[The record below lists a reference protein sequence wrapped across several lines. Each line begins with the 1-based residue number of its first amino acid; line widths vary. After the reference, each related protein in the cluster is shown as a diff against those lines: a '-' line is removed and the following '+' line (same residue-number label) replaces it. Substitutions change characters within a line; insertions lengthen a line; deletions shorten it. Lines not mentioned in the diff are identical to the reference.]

1 MLSKALKRTRTLS
14 AIEHQSAVR
23 MADLTTFRI
32 GGTVDSMY
40 VPKNT
45 EEVSSLVRYFK
56 ESSQDFFVLGNG
68 SNLLIPDTGLSI
80 TVMKIGSEMGYCSVQ
95 KSDYTI
101 QAEAGISLKRLAN
114 LALENEMTGLEFAHG
129 IPGNLGGA
137 VFMNAGAYDR
147 EMSHVVEWVD
157 VVDQEGEVQRIP
169 VEDMQFGYRTSAV
182 KTNGWIVVRV
192 GLRLRPGDPSMIRES
207 MEELAEKRR
216 SRQPLEYPSAGSVF
230 KRPQGHFAGKLIDD
244 AGLKGARIGGAMVS
258 EKHAG
263 FIINYDKATYDDV
276 CALIAMVQAKVKEM
290 YGIELEPE
298 ISILKGI

>member
-23 MADLTTFRI
+23 MSDLTTFKI

-56 ESSQDFFVLGNG
+56 ESSQEFFVLGNG
-68 SNLLIPDTGLSI
+68 SNLLIPDTGMSI
-80 TVMKIGSEMGYCSVQ
+80 TVMKIGPEMGYCAVQ
-95 KSDYTI
+95 KSDYTL

-114 LALENEMTGLEFAHG
+114 IALDNEMTGLEFAHG
-129 IPGNLGGA
+129 IPGTLGGA

-147 EMSHVVEWVD
+147 EMRHVVEWVD
-157 VVDQEGEVQRIP
+157 VVDKEGEVHRIAG
-169 VEDMQFGYRTSAV
+169 EDMDFGYRTSAV
-182 KTNGWIVVRV
+182 KKNGWIVVRV
-192 GLRLRPGDPSMIRES
+192 GLRLRPGDPAMIREM
-207 MEELAEKRR
+207 MEELAEKRK
-216 SRQPLEYPSAGSVF
+216 SRQPLDYPSAGSVF
-230 KRPQGHFAGKLIDD
+230 KRPPGHFAGKLIDD
-244 AGLKGARIGGAMVS
+244 AGLKGARVGGAMVS

-276 CALIAMVQAKVKEM
+276 CALIAMIQERVKEL

-298 ISILKGI
+298 ISILKGL

>member
-14 AIEHQSAVR
+14 AIEHQSAVK
-23 MADLTTFRI
+23 MSELTTFKI

-80 TVMKIGSEMGYCSVQ
+80 TVMKIGEAMAYSSVQ

-101 QAEAGISLKRLAN
+101 QAEAGISLKRLADI
-114 LALENEMTGLEFAHG
+114 ALENEMTGLEFAHG
-129 IPGNLGGA
+129 IPGTLGGA
-137 VFMNAGAYDR
+137 VFMNAGAYER
-147 EMSHVVEWVD
+147 EMRHVVEWVD
-157 VVDQEGEVQRIP
+157 VVDRDGEVRRIAGA
-169 VEDMQFGYRTSAV
+169 DMEFGYRTSAV

-192 GLRLRPGDPSMIRES
+192 GLRLRPGDPNMIRSE
-207 MEELAEKRR
+207 MEMLGEKRR
-216 SRQPLEYPSAGSVF
+216 TRQPLDYPSAGSVF
-230 KRPQGHFAGKLIDD
+230 KRPPGHFAGKLIDD
-244 AGLKGARIGGAMVS
+244 AGLKGMRVGGAMVS

-263 FIINYDKATYDDV
+263 FIINYDKATYEDV
-276 CALIAMVQAKVKEM
+276 CTLIALIQTRVKEQ
-290 YGIELEPE
+290 YGIELETE
-298 ISILKGI
+298 ISILKGL